1 MVTRSMS
8 GPVVENCALKSMD
21 KVWRWSLQVMESMK
35 APRADV
41 VSYNSTMDNCSL
53 GGQWEKAL
61 HLFEAMSWCR
71 NSPTLVSLHAAA
83 SGCEAWGQWRKAL
96 SLLPRR
102 EAADVVTFNTA
113 MNASLHSTKERRGI
127 VVEDDTSKSQAWRRS
142 LEYLTNLSSTGLRE
156 DLVTVNLASAAFAA
170 GRRWEQAL
178 CWHLQSCG
186 PPGSIFLSVSEGGLS
201 PDEVT
206 YGALLGARFPRHLA
220 LQMLQSMRQQALEP
234 NAVTHSAVISACERD
249 GDPSGAP
256 GSLWGLAGTAAALS
270 F

>member
-1 MVTRSMS
+1 M
-8 GPVVENCALKSMD
+8 
-21 KVWRWSLQVMESMK
+21 
-35 APRADV
+35 
-41 VSYNSTMDNCSL
+41 
-53 GGQWEKAL
+53 
-61 HLFEAMSWCR
+61 
-71 NSPTLVSLHAAA
+71 
-83 SGCEAWGQWRKAL
+83 
-96 SLLPRR
+96 
-102 EAADVVTFNTA
+102 VTFNTA

-178 CWHLQSCG
+178 CWLQSCG
-186 PPGSIFLSVSEGGLS
+186 PAGSINPASEGSLS